1 MTRPPYRPDRRSAAE
16 IVAALADTAVATP
29 LPASLRGEGSTPP
42 QTWADLLFDGDGLAR
57 DTEPSQALLRAVSGL
72 HAGLAEHVDRLPD
85 LARGWLMSERLGVP
99 RLPIVPDRVVV
110 VVDGD
115 PKRMPA
121 VLPPSSLFK
130 AGKGPLGERLYATTE
145 PLTVLGAPILGAHSH
160 RILDSGSDVAAW
172 RRANLSDGKGP
183 AFAPFGEASDPAA
196 PHQLYVASD
205 LLRSTKGT
213 LTITLTFDNVTVNGA
228 SPSNMA
234 AVATMLKALRWE
246 ISAADGVRAVTASG
260 GPSGTGIA
268 LTFNVTGG
276 SAPQPVAGTP
286 RYFLRGSFP
295 DLGTTG
301 FSRTTALGFAFRTL
315 RLKAEGTN
323 VPPDAGYAGDGLL
336 DVTKEFEP
344 FGPVPRRGDSF
355 FLRLDEAFGK
365 PLASVSVGLSRF
377 DSAGTLQSA
386 EYGKHQANSWLKTA
400 NKTLADKGLM
410 YKFEEKQFG
419 EPAFTVRWE
428 RYDGSAWQ
436 LFDEQRTDFKSA
448 GTTLTGTVP
457 RPFSTTTSIGG
468 SPGNYV
474 RAFLYHGDFG
484 WDDFQATMAQ
494 NAYEIATKHPENVKV
509 AIPPDPP
516 VVSQVRIGYVT
527 EEVSNA
533 SGRLGVYARNA
544 LSSVASLLPAG
555 SGGAIYP
562 FRQDE
567 DGFDGVLY
575 LGVGEPL
582 PLGEVVTVYARVDEA
597 DACAAI
603 QGDEAVLWQY
613 RAGSGWRDLP
623 CVDGTLGLRQS
634 GILRFVA
641 PLDWALGAP
650 DADEVAGHWV
660 RARTHAPGAAGRLRL
675 LRTDAVEAAYRL
687 APGHALDDATPA
699 TPIAPGAIT
708 ALRAP
713 VLGIKKVTNPAPSA
727 GGRGPEPDTAFFD
740 RSSGVLRHRNRA
752 ITPWDVEQLVRAE
765 FPELALVRCLPHHA
779 RSGDEAE
786 CAPGWL
792 AVVAVPRSDE
802 RAPVPSVRLAAA
814 IEAFVLEH
822 GPTDLS
828 VAVLCPLYAEVG
840 VSATLHLVRGVAA
853 ASAREAIETV
863 LRGFLHPLSTLR
875 AGGFGEPLYRSAIVR
890 FLEEQTAVDHV
901 SAVEFLAPYAG
912 LERVDV
918 DACRGL
924 VASAAV
930 HELFTEAV
938 L

>member
-1 MTRPPYRPDRRSAAE
+1 LRSAAE
-16 IVAALADTAVATP
+16 LVADLADTAVAAP
-29 LPASLRGEGSTPP
+29 LPASLRGEGSAPP
-42 QTWADLLFDGDGLAR
+42 QTWADLLFDGDELAD

-72 HAGLAEHVDRLPD
+72 HAGLVEHEDRLSD

-115 PKRMPA
+115 PKRMPV
-121 VLPPSSLFK
+121 VLPPDSLLK

-160 RILDSGSDVAAW
+160 RILDSGADVAAW
-172 RRANLSDGKGP
+172 RRTDLSNEKGP
-183 AFAPFGEASDPAA
+183 VFAPFGEASDPAA
-196 PHQLYVASD
+196 GHELYVTSD
-205 LLRSTKGT
+205 LLRFTKGT
-213 LTITLTFDNVTVNGA
+213 LVITLTFDNVTVNGVSPA
-228 SPSNMA
+228 SMT
-234 AVATMLKALRWE
+234 AVANVLKALRWE
-246 ISAADGVRAVTASG
+246 ISTAEGMRAVSAAG
-260 GPSGTGIA
+260 GPSTSGIE
-268 LTFNVTGG
+268 LTFSVTGG
-276 SAPQPVAGTP
+276 SAPQPLAGTP
-286 RYFLRGSFP
+286 RYFLRGRFP
-295 DLGTTG
+295 ASGATG
-301 FSRTTALGFAFRTL
+301 FSRATALGFAFRTL
-315 RLKAEGTN
+315 RLKVDGYD
-323 VPPDAGYAGDGLL
+323 VPPDAGYTGDGLL

-365 PLASVSVGLSRF
+365 PLTYVKVTLSRLGSG
-377 DSAGTLQSA
+377 DTLQPA
-386 EYGKHQANSWLKTA
+386 EYGKKQSNKWLKTA
-400 NKTLADKGLM
+400 NSVLKEKGVKYTLDDSDIDAPD
-410 YKFEEKQFG
+410 
-419 EPAFTVRWE
+419 FTVRWE
-428 RYDGSAWQ
+428 RFDGAVWQ
-436 LFDEQRTDFKSA
+436 SFFKDTTDFQTVSQSF
-448 GTTLTGTVP
+448 TGTVP
-457 RPFSTTTSIGG
+457 RPFSTATSIGG

-494 NAYEIATKHPENVKV
+494 NAYEIATGHPGNVVV

-516 VVSQVRIGYVT
+516 VVSQVRIRYTT
-527 EEVSNA
+527 EELSSA

-555 SGGAIYP
+555 AGGAIEP

-567 DGFDGVLY
+567 EGFDGTFY

-597 DACAAI
+597 DACAAV
-603 QGDEAVLWQY
+603 QGDTAVVWQY
-613 RAGSGWRDLP
+613 RSGGGAWRDLP

-650 DADEVAGHWV
+650 ETDEAAGRWV
-660 RARTHAPGAAGRLRL
+660 RARTHAPGAAGRIRL

-687 APGHALDDATPA
+687 AAGHALDDATPA
-699 TPIAPGAIT
+699 SPIAAGAVT

-713 VLGIKKVTNPAPSA
+713 VLGIKKVANPAPSA
-727 GGRGPEPDTAFFD
+727 GGRGPEPDAAFFA
-740 RSSGVLRHRNRA
+740 RSGGVLRHRNRA
-752 ITPWDVEQLVRAE
+752 ITPWDVEELVRAE

-779 RSGDEAE
+779 RSGAEAE

-792 AVVAVPRSDE
+792 AVVAVPRSSE
-802 RAPVPSVRLAAA
+802 RAPVPTVRLAAA
-814 IEAFVLEH
+814 IEAFALEH

-840 VSATLHLVRGVAA
+840 VRATLHLVPGVAA
-853 ASAREAIETV
+853 ASAREAVESA
-863 LRGFLHPLSTLR
+863 LRGFLHPLSTVR
-875 AGGFGEPLYRSAIVR
+875 AGGFGEPLYRSAVVR
-890 FLEEQTAVDHV
+890 FLEEQASVDHV
-901 SAVEFLAPYAG
+901 SGVEFLAPYAG

-924 VASAAV
+924 VASGAV
-930 HELFTEAV
+930 HELFAEAV